1 MGRRSTKE
9 NKTIW
14 QITRE
19 ELGLT
24 REKAGELIPGFSPE
38 RIEKIENGRTQIQP
52 EDALLLAEYYK
63 APALVNYY
71 CCNECPI
78 GESHA
83 VRAESKELTQIAV
96 ETLNA
101 VNQMARIK
109 DRLLEIAEDG
119 KVCNDELEDFMKIK
133 SVLDKLSQS
142 VSNLQLWMDEQ
153 IASEQFAG
161 QTNA

>member
-101 VNQMARIK
+101 VNQMSRIK

-119 KVCNDELEDFMKIK
+119 KVCNDKLEDFMKIK
-133 SVLDKLSQS
+133 TVLDKLSQS
-142 VSNLQLWMDEQ
+142 VSNPQLWMDEQ
-153 IASEQFAG
+153 IAAEQFAG

>member
-101 VNQMARIK
+101 VNQMSRIK

-119 KVCNDELEDFMKIK
+119 KVCTDELEDFMKIK
-133 SVLDKLSQS
+133 NVLDKLAQS

-153 IASEQFAG
+153 IAAEQFAG

>member
-101 VNQMARIK
+101 VNQMSRIK

-153 IASEQFAG
+153 IAAEQFAG
-161 QTNA
+161 QPTA